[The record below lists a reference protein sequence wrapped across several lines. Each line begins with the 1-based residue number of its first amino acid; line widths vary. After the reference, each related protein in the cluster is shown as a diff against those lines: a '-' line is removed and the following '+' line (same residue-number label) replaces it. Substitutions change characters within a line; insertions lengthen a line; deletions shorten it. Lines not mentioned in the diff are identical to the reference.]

1 MRKFS
6 PYSSLGLKRPATR
19 TYVSSLA
26 CCLFLSAFQAHAA
39 DPILPNPKL
48 TPGAVLTTDR
58 TIICQPGYSKSVRH
72 TSGRLKHEVYLEY
85 GINKK
90 NGHYEVDHLIP
101 LSIGGAD
108 VRENL
113 WPESRDT
120 QPWNASA
127 KDRLEN
133 YLHNEVCAGRMQV
146 EEAQKAI
153 ASDWVG
159 AYQRVLGK
167 P

>member
-1 MRKFS
+1 MSR
-6 PYSSLGLKRPATR
+6 YVILSLLLT
-19 TYVSSLA
+19 L
-26 CCLFLSAFQAHAA
+26 CAFQAHAA
-39 DPILPNPKL
+39 DPILPDPKL
-48 TPGAVLTTDR
+48 TPGSVLTTDK

-72 TSGRLKHEVYLEY
+72 TSGRLKHEVYQEY

-90 NGHYEVDHLIP
+90 GGHYEIDHLIP

-133 YLHNEVCAGRMQV
+133 YLHNGVCAGRIQV

-153 ASDWVG
+153 ASDWIG
-159 AYQRVLGK
+159 AYQTYLGV